1 MTNKEYNE
9 CIEDILKAKMSKDD
23 SRKALLSFMKILNV
37 SEIYY
42 KDYLAI
48 GLSLLGLYGPKDS
61 DLTKKVT
68 SVKSHR
74 SFNKMYYKMCI
85 VVDKLSDEGTMN
97 MATNIQQS
105 TWVYMSMLFVIL
117 FYYFKN
123 TKFPEGFEDI
133 LTINSQYHTDL
144 EV

>member
-9 CIEDILKAKMSKDD
+9 CIEDIFKAKMHKDD
-23 SRKALLSFMKILNV
+23 YKKALLSFMKILNV

-48 GLSLLGLYGPKDS
+48 GLSLLGFYDPKDS
-61 DLTKKVT
+61 NLIKKVT
-68 SVKSHR
+68 SVKSYR
-74 SFNKMYYKMCI
+74 SLNNMYYKMCAVI
-85 VVDKLSDEGTMN
+85 DKLSSGDIVN
-97 MATNIQQS
+97 IAANIQQS
-105 TWVYMSMLFVIL
+105 TWVYTSMLFVIL

-133 LTINSQYHTDL
+133 LIINSQFHTDL